1 MGYELAVTPLQ
12 LAAAYAAF
20 ANGGELV
27 QPALVKEVRDAA
39 GIVRY
44 RHERHVVRRLMSAA
58 LADSVRDMLRDVVD
72 GGTAEGASLEAF
84 EVAGKSGTA
93 RRVEHGKYVK
103 GAYTASFVGLF
114 PADKP
119 QLVILVK
126 LDNPHHG
133 YYGGKLAAP
142 VFRQVALGA
151 VAARDASLDLSE
163 LAGSQRIA
171 SNPAPAPRGRM
182 GPGGDSTHAG
192 TVRLAGEVTAMAP
205 AVASGD
211 SLPVPCVVRLGA
223 PRVAV
228 TSLPADRVVPDVRGL
243 PLRRAVLA
251 LHEAGFRVSLGDGPS
266 GVTLPAAGAM
276 VRPGSVVRLGAW

>member
-126 LDNPHHG
+126 LDNPRNG

-151 VAARDASLDLSE
+151 VAARDASLDLSQ

-171 SNPAPAPRGRM
+171 SRPPPV
-182 GPGGDSTHAG
+182 AG
-192 TVRLAGEVTAMAP
+192 AVTAMSP
-205 AVASGD
+205 ATASGD
-211 SLPVPCVVRLGA
+211 SLPVPYVVRVGA
-223 PRVAV
+223 PIASVRALA
-228 TSLPADRVVPDVRGL
+228 TQRAVPDVHGM

-251 LHEAGFRVSLGDGPS
+251 LHEAGFRVALGEGAT
-266 GVTLPAAGAM
+266 GATIPAAGALA
-276 VRPGSVVRLGAW
+276 RPGSVVQIGRASCRERVCLAV